1 MSAPAGYKQLP
12 SGFWVRDDG
21 SGPYFVDVETGEA
34 TAIGTS
40 ESGGTVTN
48 TLGPLTLNGV
58 ILGNGSRDVKRTQG
72 IRTDGV
78 SGLTL
83 GEAGVSVGAVTLE
96 NGTSGSVSIQP
107 PTGALGSTV
116 LTAQAISGVIAL
128 MSDVA
133 AVAASVSWKAAVR
146 VATTVAGTLASSFEN
161 GATIDGVVLAT
172 GDRILI
178 KNQADAAENGIYT
191 VNASGA
197 PTRATDADSGS
208 ELVAAACLVLNG
220 TVNATPSPTQWVCT
234 TPSPITLGVT
244 ALTFVQFSTSSSGGT
259 SPNLGVVA
267 DQAAM
272 LALSTAVPGS
282 YCLRDDLDTMATLLA
297 APYSTLANWLIVEP
311 AAAASVPSWRGVYT
325 TIASLPSSS
334 LVAGDTA
341 TLILTGLNPFTVVYT
356 GSAWWSADRVYKRIA
371 NRVAGAVSAAEQIA
385 AGWKWQM
392 PTALLTLFGQMRVS
406 KYVQRN
412 GTANNMTSSVTRL
425 GGAGTTADAAITPTV
440 TPMIGG
446 TNISRAPMYEV
457 IFLSNTTTRTIGNEL
472 GSVGGTQN
480 SATDPATVT
489 LTGADS
495 LDDQLYICE
504 SVLMAAAVE
513 TPTVSLAVEL
523 IP

>member
-208 ELVAAACLVLNG
+208 ELVAAA
-220 TVNATPSPTQWVCT
+220 
-234 TPSPITLGVT
+234 
-244 ALTFVQFSTSSSGGT
+244 
-259 SPNLGVVA
+259 
-267 DQAAM
+267 
-272 LALSTAVPGS
+272 
-282 YCLRDDLDTMATLLA
+282 
-297 APYSTLANWLIVEP
+297 
-311 AAAASVPSWRGVYT
+311 
-325 TIASLPSSS
+325 
-334 LVAGDTA
+334 
-341 TLILTGLNPFTVVYT
+341 
-356 GSAWWSADRVYKRIA
+356 
-371 NRVAGAVSAAEQIA
+371 
-385 AGWKWQM
+385 
-392 PTALLTLFGQMRVS
+392 
-406 KYVQRN
+406 
-412 GTANNMTSSVTRL
+412 
-425 GGAGTTADAAITPTV
+425 
-440 TPMIGG
+440 
-446 TNISRAPMYEV
+446 
-457 IFLSNTTTRTIGNEL
+457 
-472 GSVGGTQN
+472 
-480 SATDPATVT
+480 
-489 LTGADS
+489 
-495 LDDQLYICE
+495 
-504 SVLMAAAVE
+504 
-513 TPTVSLAVEL
+513 
-523 IP
+523 